1 MLDIRTHPT
10 YKSTTNLRGHDINSR
25 GYRRTRTRRRHRTL
39 HHSRPE
45 GYIFGNVPIVAASL
59 ILTIR
64 GKTTVFVALLAF
76 DFT

>member
-10 YKSTTNLRGHDINSR
+10 KVQLISEDDINSR

-39 HHSRPE
+39 HHSCPE
-45 GYIFGNVPIVAASL
+45 GYIFGNVPIIAASL

-64 GKTTVFVALLAF
+64 GETTVFVALLAF